1 MTESSV
7 PSARA
12 APFYEAAFGPRL
24 GRCFGLSAVPFLATP
39 EDVPYFAVTR
49 LSATVRMRRRRWIP
63 AEPACL
69 VFLQLIPGRLLT
81 QRPGQAAKRHEC
93 DAGSIWLEVLDEAL
107 FLSFHGSFDCLSFYI
122 KQRLLDYVRA
132 AGAGK
137 PCCRHGT
144 PDRVLRA
151 MGQAL
156 LPLLAEPERA
166 SPLFLEYVSKA
177 VCLYLAHEYCGGRS
191 SPPA

>member
-1 MTESSV
+1 MTV
-7 PSARA
+7 LPAPGAHA

-24 GRCFGLSAVPFLATP
+24 GRCLGLSAVPFLATP
-39 EDVPYFAVTR
+39 EDAPYFAVTR
-49 LSATVRMRRRRWIP
+49 LSATAHVRRRRWIQ
-63 AEPACL
+63 AEPAYL
-69 VFLQLIPGRLLT
+69 VFLQLIPARMLT
-81 QRPGQAAKRHEC
+81 QRPGQAAKGHEC
-93 DAGSIWLEVLDEAL
+93 DAGTIGLEVLDEAL
-107 FLSFHGSFDCLSFYI
+107 FLSFHGSFECLSFYI
-122 KQRLLDYVRA
+122 KRRLLDYVGA
-132 AGAGK
+132 AGIGK

-191 SPPA
+191 SPPT